1 VKQEPIVAT
10 AEKILISPEEYLVR
24 ERATDYKSDYLRGQ
38 TVAKAGASA
47 RHNLIVL
54 NTGAVLRDAL
64 RKRPCLVYPSDL
76 KLNIESTGLFTYPD
90 ITVVC
95 GEPKFLDDHGDV
107 LLNPVVI
114 IEVLSE
120 STEAYD
126 RGKKFEHYRTIL
138 SLEQFVLIAQ
148 DRVAVDCFSRGAN
161 NEWTLRSS
169 SDINSTL
176 GLGSIQCEVPL
187 SEIYDKVRLD
197 PPEPLQNDPK
207 KVNK

>member
-1 VKQEPIVAT
+1 VPEHFLKQEPIVAT
-10 AEKILISPEEYLVR
+10 AEKILITAEEYLVR
-24 ERATDYKSDYLRGQ
+24 ERKAEYKSEYFRGE
-38 TVAKAGASA
+38 TFAMAGASA

-54 NTGAVLRDAL
+54 NTGSVLRDQL

-76 KLNIESTGLFTYPD
+76 KLKIESTGLFTYPD

-126 RGKKFEHYRTIL
+126 RGKKFEHYRTIP
-138 SLEQFVLIAQ
+138 SVQQIVLIAQ
-148 DRVAVDCFSRGAN
+148 ERIAADCFSRGAN
-161 NEWTLRSS
+161 NEWMLRSCSNLDS
-169 SDINSTL
+169 SLRLDSV
-176 GLGSIQCEVPL
+176 QCEVPL
-187 SEIYDKVRLD
+187 SEIYDKVQLD
-197 PPEPLQNDPK
+197 PPEPLPNDQ
-207 KVNK
+207 